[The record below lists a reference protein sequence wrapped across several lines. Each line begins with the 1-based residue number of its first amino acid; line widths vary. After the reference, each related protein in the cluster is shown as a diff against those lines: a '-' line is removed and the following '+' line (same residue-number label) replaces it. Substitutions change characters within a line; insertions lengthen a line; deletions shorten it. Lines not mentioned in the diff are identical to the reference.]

1 MYAKKLSEEDLKD
14 LVKQSNLKSAVLL
27 LKTKNEAFKQVDED
41 IDRIEIGSLL
51 EKSQIEEIKQ
61 IMRLLSTK
69 DQENFHRFLLQYEI
83 KCVKSIFRKLFSDDK
98 TSDIVVQNVKMWT
111 NSLFYDIKGIE
122 TVRNFDEFFMA
133 IKRMKYSDIFK
144 KYQEKPNIPI
154 FEVENE
160 LDKFYFEEMFDRAT
174 SNPKFKKIIG
184 SEIDLLNVLW
194 IYRIKKY
201 YKFENTKIEEILIRR
216 RYKLNNDRIKK
227 LIECNSFDE
236 IKDIMSKTVY
246 KEVFTN
252 EYDFEQ
258 NIHKYLYNVNKKIF
272 REDITSNA
280 FIYAYINLLDYENND
295 IINTI
300 EGIRYNMDKNEIL
313 KRLVR

>member
-1 MYAKKLSEEDLKD
+1 
-14 LVKQSNLKSAVLL
+14 
-27 LKTKNEAFKQVDED
+27 
-41 IDRIEIGSLL
+41 
-51 EKSQIEEIKQ
+51 
-61 IMRLLSTK
+61 
-69 DQENFHRFLLQYEI
+69 
-83 KCVKSIFRKLFSDDK
+83 
-98 TSDIVVQNVKMWT
+98 
-111 NSLFYDIKGIE
+111 
-122 TVRNFDEFFMA
+122 
-133 IKRMKYSDIFK
+133 
-144 KYQEKPNIPI
+144 
-154 FEVENE
+154 
-160 LDKFYFEEMFDRAT
+160 MFDRAN

-252 EYDFEQ
+252 EHDFEQ
-258 NIHKYLYNVNKKIF
+258 NIDKYLYNVNKKIF